1 MATRT
6 QAREAV
12 IGMLYAYDLG
22 NEDILGIARTM
33 LEEKKIKNKQQDFAF
48 LLLQGAIENLQSID
62 EAITPYLKEWD
73 FSRLG
78 GMEKAML
85 RLGTYEILYTDTDSP
100 VVINEAIE
108 LGKMYGGEDNTPR
121 FLNGVLDALSKA
133 HRKPSKEALKQGVAY
148 SHKQQDCKIESE
160 SLDSVLQS
168 AGKDK

>member
-22 NEDILGIARTM
+22 NEDILSIARIM

-48 LLLQGAIENLQSID
+48 FLLQGAIEHLQSID
-62 EAITPYLKEWD
+62 EAIIPYLKEWD

-78 GMEKAML
+78 GMERAML
-85 RLGTYEILYTDTDSP
+85 RLGAYEILYTDTDSP

-108 LGKMYGGEDNTPR
+108 LGKMYGGEDNAPR

-133 HRKPSKEALKQGVAY
+133 HKEAKKQANKAVDSNKG
-148 SHKQQDCKIESE
+148 QDSKKAEAQG
-160 SLDSVLQS
+160 LDSIIQS
-168 AGKDK
+168 VEQNK

>member
-22 NEDILGIARTM
+22 NEDILSIARIM

-48 LLLQGAIENLQSID
+48 FLLQGAIEHLQSID
-62 EAITPYLKEWD
+62 EAIIPYLKEWD

-78 GMEKAML
+78 GMERAML
-85 RLGTYEILYTDTDSP
+85 RLGAYEILYTDTDSP

-108 LGKMYGGEDNTPR
+108 LGKMYGGEDNAPR

-133 HRKPSKEALKQGVAY
+133 HKEAKKQANKVGD
-148 SHKQQDCKIESE
+148 SNKGQDSKKAEAQG
-160 SLDSVLQS
+160 LDSTIQS
-168 AGKDK
+168 VEKNK

>member
-22 NEDILGIARTM
+22 NEDILSIARIM

-48 LLLQGAIENLQSID
+48 FLLQGAIEHLQSID
-62 EAITPYLKEWD
+62 EAIIPYLKEWD

-78 GMEKAML
+78 GMERAML
-85 RLGTYEILYTDTDSP
+85 RLGAYEILYTDTDSP

-108 LGKMYGGEDNTPR
+108 LGKMYGGEDNAPR

-133 HRKPSKEALKQGVAY
+133 HKETKKQTSKVVDSNKGQDSKKAEAQG
-148 SHKQQDCKIESE
+148 
-160 SLDSVLQS
+160 LDSTIQS
-168 AGKDK
+168 VEKNK

>member
-22 NEDILGIARTM
+22 NEDILSIARIM

-48 LLLQGAIENLQSID
+48 FLLQGAIEHLQSID
-62 EAITPYLKEWD
+62 EAIIPYLKEWD

-78 GMEKAML
+78 GMERAML
-85 RLGTYEILYTDTDSP
+85 RLGAYEILYTDTDSP

-108 LGKMYGGEDNTPR
+108 LGKMYGGEDNAPR

-133 HRKPSKEALKQGVAY
+133 HKEAKKQASKVGD
-148 SHKQQDCKIESE
+148 SNKGQDFKKAEAQG
-160 SLDSVLQS
+160 LDSTIQS
-168 AGKDK
+168 VEKNK

>member
-22 NEDILGIARTM
+22 NEDILSIARIM

-48 LLLQGAIENLQSID
+48 FLLQGAIEHLQSID
-62 EAITPYLKEWD
+62 EAIIPYLKEWD

-78 GMEKAML
+78 GMERAML
-85 RLGTYEILYTDTDSP
+85 RLGAYEILYTDTDLP

-108 LGKMYGGEDNTPR
+108 LGKMYGGEDNAPR

-133 HRKPSKEALKQGVAY
+133 HKEAKKQANKVVDSNKG
-148 SHKQQDCKIESE
+148 QDSKRAEAQG
-160 SLDSVLQS
+160 LDSTIQS
-168 AGKDK
+168 VEQNK

>member
-22 NEDILGIARTM
+22 NEDILSIARIM

-48 LLLQGAIENLQSID
+48 FLLQGAIEHLQSID
-62 EAITPYLKEWD
+62 EAIIPYLKEWD

-78 GMEKAML
+78 GMERAML
-85 RLGTYEILYTDTDSP
+85 RLGAYEILYTDTDSP

-108 LGKMYGGEDNTPR
+108 LGKMYGGEDNAPR

-133 HRKPSKEALKQGVAY
+133 HKEAKKQANKAVDSNKG
-148 SHKQQDCKIESE
+148 QDSKKAEAQG
-160 SLDSVLQS
+160 LDSTIQS
-168 AGKDK
+168 VEKNK

>member
-22 NEDILGIARTM
+22 NEDILSIARIM

-48 LLLQGAIENLQSID
+48 FLLQGAIEHLQSID
-62 EAITPYLKEWD
+62 EAIIPYLKEWD

-78 GMEKAML
+78 GMERAML
-85 RLGTYEILYTDTDSP
+85 RLGAYEILYTDTDSP

-108 LGKMYGGEDNTPR
+108 LGKMYGGEDNAPR

-133 HRKPSKEALKQGVAY
+133 HKEAKKQANKVGD
-148 SHKQQDCKIESE
+148 SNKGQDSKKAEAQG
-160 SLDSVLQS
+160 LDSIIQS
-168 AGKDK
+168 VEKNK

>member
-22 NEDILGIARTM
+22 NEDILSIARIM

-48 LLLQGAIENLQSID
+48 FLLQGAIEHLQSID
-62 EAITPYLKEWD
+62 EAIIPYLKEWD

-78 GMEKAML
+78 GMERAML
-85 RLGTYEILYTDTDSP
+85 RLGAYEILYTDTDSP

-108 LGKMYGGEDNTPR
+108 LGKMYGGEDNAPR

-133 HRKPSKEALKQGVAY
+133 HKEAKKQASKAVDSNKG
-148 SHKQQDCKIESE
+148 QDSKRVEAQG
-160 SLDSVLQS
+160 LDSIIQS
-168 AGKDK
+168 VEQNK

>member
-22 NEDILGIARTM
+22 NEDILSIARAM

-48 LLLQGAIENLQSID
+48 LLLQGAIENLQNID
-62 EAITPYLKEWD
+62 RAIIPYLKEWD

-78 GMEKAML
+78 GMERAML
-85 RLGTYEILYTDTDSP
+85 RLGAYEILYTDTDSP

-108 LGKMYGGEDNTPR
+108 LGKMYGGEDNAPR

-133 HRKPSKEALKQGVAY
+133 HRKSSKEAQDSKVESQG
-148 SHKQQDCKIESE
+148 
-160 SLDSVLQS
+160 LDSALQS
-168 AGKDK
+168 VGKDK